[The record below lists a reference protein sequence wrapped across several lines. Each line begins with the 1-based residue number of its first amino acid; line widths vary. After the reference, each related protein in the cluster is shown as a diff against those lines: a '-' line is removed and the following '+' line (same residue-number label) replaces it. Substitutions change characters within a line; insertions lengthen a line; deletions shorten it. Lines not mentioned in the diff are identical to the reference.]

1 VVERTSFGVG
11 DLGRYPLFAP
21 DFIEFLQRVMPKE
34 RHAELVFSIVVTARK
49 PQSATVGRSAAES
62 GHLMPDPR

>member
-1 VVERTSFGVG
+1 MERSSFSVG

-21 DFIEFLQRVMPKE
+21 EFIEFLQRVMPRE

-49 PQSATVGRSAAES
+49 PQSAPVGRMVAES
-62 GHLMPDPR
+62 ERRMPDPR